1 MSPPAQL
8 RLKMLICS
16 LQKTTNVTYYK
27 NILKGD
33 YLQRTRSY
41 AFLVTLA
48 VSLYL
53 AYSFVPAPG
62 AHYSTVKIGKYVGE
76 NNAAWI
82 GYVTAIMTSI
92 FLSLF
97 GFYLVNS
104 SIKKDIDTE
113 VGMIIASTPI
123 SNFKYLLT
131 KMLGNFLLL
140 LTIIGIVFL
149 MGMVLVFVRSNGS
162 SFNLMQ
168 FVLPYLLTTLPSIF
182 FISTLAVFAEVFLR
196 KWPMLQYIS
205 FFFYFGIITASI
217 VQGTGSPIK
226 MILDPFG
233 VKVVVTGMEKLVQQQ
248 YDATATVMSVGF
260 NLTEGQEI
268 KIFLFDGMPWPALFI
283 VSRVMWIGISFL
295 LIFIASQFFHRFSFR
310 EAARIP
316 KKKKKFAENITAG
329 HLLKDIQ
336 LSSLPAVQ
344 TDFGILP
351 FIKTELLM
359 LFRKGP
365 RWLWLVNIGGMI
377 ALLFAPLTTAH
388 QMLLPLLWFLQVA
401 RWSDLATKEKTNRI
415 HYFAF
420 AAYQPLKRLL
430 PSQLIAGILLALV
443 LALPLMIRYCIA
455 GDITQLLNIFN
466 GAIFIVSLALCLGIL
481 SGGKKIFE
489 ILFFA
494 ITYLNINRLPLADY
508 FGGINNYSGYPAMIL
523 AITAL
528 LIVAGFSKRKYELGH
543 L

>member
-1 MSPPAQL
+1 M
-8 RLKMLICS
+8 
-16 LQKTTNVTYYK
+16 TYYK

-53 AYSFVPAPG
+53 AYTFVPAPG

-226 MILDPFG
+226 MMLDPFG

-248 YDATATVMSVGF
+248 YDANATVMSVGF

-268 KIFLFDGMPWPALFI
+268 KTFLFNGMNWPALFVI
-283 VSRVMWIGISFL
+283 SRLLWIGISFL
-295 LIFIASQFFHRFSFR
+295 LIFIASKFFHRFYFR
-310 EAARIP
+310 ETATIP
-316 KKKKKFAENITAG
+316 KKKKKLTENITAV
-329 HLLKDIQ
+329 HLLQDIQ

-344 TDFGILP
+344 TDYGILP

-365 RWLWLVNIGGMI
+365 RWLWLVNTGSMI
-377 ALLFAPLTTAH
+377 ALIFSPLTIAH
-388 QMLLPLLWFLQVA
+388 QLLLPLLWFLQVA
-401 RWSDLATKEKTNRI
+401 RWSDIATKEKTNRI

-420 AAYQPLKRLL
+420 ASYQPLKRLL
-430 PSQLIAGILLALV
+430 TSQLLAGILLALV

-455 GDITQLLNIFN
+455 GDAGQLLNIFN

-508 FGGINNYSGYPAMIL
+508 FGAINNYTGYSVLIP